1 MRLPT
6 VIEDYIPDVNLKPL
20 FTYFPV
26 ITNILHYVVDC
37 YLPVTENT
45 STVTY
50 TLRSQSDTTQDGT
63 TGPSPTGSWYRPY
76 SDHYTKSLT
85 TCPLLVFS

>member
-20 FTYFPV
+20 LIYCPN
-26 ITNILHYVVDC
+26 ITNTFYYVVDS

-45 STVTY
+45 FTVIYFLLASLIPPKTV
-50 TLRSQSDTTQDGT
+50 LPPIS
-63 TGPSPTGSWYRPY
+63 YR
-76 SDHYTKSLT
+76 
-85 TCPLLVFS
+85 F